1 MGLQQNIVLNDIDIL
16 APMVAHL
23 INCSQREGIFP
34 ENAKI
39 ARVIPIYKN
48 KGSKQIYENYR
59 PISLLPIFSKII
71 ERLIY
76 NKVFEFLVR
85 YEIIFDSQYGFRG
98 GHNTTHAT
106 LDFLGSIEDA
116 MEKNEHA
123 IGIFCDLS
131 KAFDTLNH
139 DILLLKLEHYGIKGK
154 ALNWFES
161 YLKNRRQYTEWGNC
175 KSSLLALE
183 TGVPQGSILGPLLFL
198 IYINDLPSSTKLKS
212 VMYADDTNLL
222 VRGKTLEIVIRE
234 LNHELENVNDYFKA
248 NQLKLNPHKTRM
260 VYHYRSQ
267 MIISNF
273 IKILTITMHGRNDTG
288 SPN

>member
-1 MGLQQNIVLNDIDIL
+1 MLTFIDGEPL
-16 APMVAHL
+16 
-23 INCSQREGIFP
+23 
-34 ENAKI
+34 K
-39 ARVIPIYKN
+39 ARLLLW
-48 KGSKQIYENYR
+48 GSTVYENYR

-76 NKVFEFLVR
+76 NKVFKFLVR

-116 MEKNEHA
+116 MEKNEQA

-161 YLKNRRQYTEWGNC
+161 YLRNRQQYTEWGNS
-175 KSSLLALE
+175 KSSLLVLE

-222 VRGKTLEIVIRE
+222 VRGKTLEIVFRE
-234 LNHELENVNDYFKA
+234 LNHKLENINDYFKA
-248 NQLKLNPHKTRM
+248 NQLKLNPDKTKM
-260 VYHYRSQ
+260 VYFSKTLTHSDRTDDVTMDGVKLQYEEDAPFLGIQIDSRLSWDKHC
-267 MIISNF
+267 IKVANTIS
-273 IKILTITMHGRNDTG
+273 RNKCY
-288 SPN
+288 